1 VRLSDFRSC
10 RKSLLTRL
18 TNLICPI
25 TCARGRDENIELQL
39 ANLQAGDDLERKAE
53 ELRAGTEIFRDAAT
67 RNRRNE
73 CCKKWK
79 LQILTGGCCLA
90 VVGVREPPPAE
101 CVTGAWWANGD
112 CGAWRRRLLL
122 FLR

>member
-1 VRLSDFRSC
+1 MP
-10 RKSLLTRL
+10 RKIKEPTENLLQQGAGKVGEVIRETEKVTEVL
-18 TNLICPI
+18 
-25 TCARGRDENIELQL
+25 DENIELQL

-90 VVGVREPPPAE
+90 VVGTVVIVLAVR
-101 CVTGAWWANGD
+101 
-112 CGAWRRRLLL
+112 
-122 FLR
+122 FS